1 MKTQPLR
8 LNRSF
13 RTTPHVPGIV
23 PGLLL
28 LTLLTGCA
36 DPPITET
43 VARPVR
49 TFRVGEHVG
58 AGSTKYAGEVKA
70 RYETRLSFR
79 VSGKMVARHVD
90 VGDRVKKGQLIAE
103 LDPSDYQLAA
113 QGLTAQLAA
122 ARAESDFA
130 KDDVERYQELLDQ
143 KFINPAEY
151 DRRETLYKA
160 ARDKVSA
167 LDSQLHQA
175 QNQTAYT
182 RLLADRNGVIT
193 ARDVETGQVVG
204 AGQVIVTLADL
215 GEKEV
220 AIDIPEQRVAGVEPA
235 GDVTVE
241 LWADG
246 GRRFKG
252 RTREIAPS
260 ADPASRT
267 YRVKVTLLEGKD
279 LAQLGMTAMVYMTTP
294 KTDELAIPLAA
305 VFSPQRQPA
314 ESRVWVV
321 EETEQTVR
329 SIPVE
334 LGVPVADERIV
345 IAGLTRGQLIVTAG
359 VSRLIEGQ
367 AVQLVEDA
375 AGLAMQGRNPQESTG
390 KGSTLI
396 AGDLR

>member
-13 RTTPHVPGIV
+13 RTTPHVPRIV

-36 DPPITET
+36 DQSATET

-49 TFRVGEHVG
+49 TFRVGEHAG
-58 AGSTKYAGEVKA
+58 AGSTSYAGEVKA

-79 VSGKMVARHVD
+79 ISGKIVARHVD

-113 QGLTAQLAA
+113 QGLAAQLAA
-122 ARAESDFA
+122 ARAERDFA
-130 KDDVERYQELLDQ
+130 KDDVKRYQDLLEQ
-143 KFINPAEY
+143 KFINPVEY
-151 DRRETLYKA
+151 DRRQTLYKA
-160 ARDKVSA
+160 AHDKVSA

-175 QNQTAYT
+175 QNQAAYT

-193 ARDVETGQVVG
+193 ARDVEAGQVVS
-204 AGQVIVTLADL
+204 AGQVIVTLADP

-220 AIDIPEQRVAGVEPA
+220 AIEIPEQRVAGVEPA

-246 GRRFKG
+246 RRRFKG

-279 LAQLGMTAMVYMTTP
+279 RAQLGMTATVYMTTP
-294 KTDELAIPLAA
+294 KTDGLAIPLAA

-329 SIPVE
+329 SVPVE

-375 AGLAMQGRNPQESTG
+375 AGLAMQGGNRQESTG
-390 KGSTLI
+390 KH
-396 AGDLR
+396 

>member
-36 DPPITET
+36 DPPVTET

-49 TFRVGEHVG
+49 TFRVGEHAG
-58 AGSTKYAGEVKA
+58 AGSTSYAGEVKA

-79 VSGKMVARHVD
+79 VSGKMVARYVD

-122 ARAESDFA
+122 ARAERDFA

-143 KFINPAEY
+143 KFISPAEY

-182 RLLADRNGVIT
+182 RLLADRNGIIT

-204 AGQVIVTLADL
+204 AGQAIVTLADL

-246 GRRFKG
+246 GQRFKG

-279 LAQLGMTAMVYMTTP
+279 LAQLGMTATVYMTTP

-375 AGLAMQGRNPQESTG
+375 AGLAMQGGNPQESTG

>member
-36 DPPITET
+36 DPPVTET

-49 TFRVGEHVG
+49 TFRVGEHAG
-58 AGSTKYAGEVKA
+58 AGSTSYAGEVKA

-79 VSGKMVARHVD
+79 VSGKMVARYVD

-122 ARAESDFA
+122 ARAERDFA

-143 KFINPAEY
+143 KFISPAEY

-182 RLLADRNGVIT
+182 RLLADRNGIIT

-204 AGQVIVTLADL
+204 AGQAIVTLADL

-279 LAQLGMTAMVYMTTP
+279 LAQLGMTATVYMTTP

-305 VFSPQRQPA
+305 VFSLQRQPA

-375 AGLAMQGRNPQESTG
+375 AGLAMQGGNPQESTG

>member
-36 DPPITET
+36 DPPVTET

-49 TFRVGEHVG
+49 TFRVGEHAG
-58 AGSTKYAGEVKA
+58 AGSTSYAGEVKA

-79 VSGKMVARHVD
+79 VSGKMVARYVD

-122 ARAESDFA
+122 ARAERDFA
-130 KDDVERYQELLDQ
+130 KDDVERYQELLEQ
-143 KFINPAEY
+143 KFISPAEY

-182 RLLADRNGVIT
+182 RLLADRNGIIT

-279 LAQLGMTAMVYMTTP
+279 LAQLGMTATVYMTTP

-345 IAGLTRGQLIVTAG
+345 IAGLNRGQLIVTAG

-367 AVQLVEDA
+367 AVQLVADA
-375 AGLAMQGRNPQESTG
+375 AGLAIQSRNPHESTG
-390 KGSTLI
+390 EGSTLI
-396 AGDLR
+396 AADLR

>member
-1 MKTQPLR
+1 
-8 LNRSF
+8 
-13 RTTPHVPGIV
+13 
-23 PGLLL
+23 
-28 LTLLTGCA
+28 
-36 DPPITET
+36 
-43 VARPVR
+43 
-49 TFRVGEHVG
+49 
-58 AGSTKYAGEVKA
+58 
-70 RYETRLSFR
+70 
-79 VSGKMVARHVD
+79 MVARYVD

-122 ARAESDFA
+122 ARAERDFA

-143 KFINPAEY
+143 KFISPAEY

-182 RLLADRNGVIT
+182 RLLADRNGIIT

-235 GDVTVE
+235 GDVMVE

-279 LAQLGMTAMVYMTTP
+279 LAQLGMTATVYMTTP

-375 AGLAMQGRNPQESTG
+375 AGLAMQGGNPQESTG

>member
-36 DPPITET
+36 DPPVTET

-49 TFRVGEHVG
+49 TFRVGEHAG
-58 AGSTKYAGEVKA
+58 AGSTSYAGEVKA

-79 VSGKMVARHVD
+79 VSGKMVARYVD

-122 ARAESDFA
+122 ARAERDFA

-143 KFINPAEY
+143 KFISPAEY

-182 RLLADRNGVIT
+182 RLLADRNGIIT

-204 AGQVIVTLADL
+204 AGQAIVTLADL

-279 LAQLGMTAMVYMTTP
+279 LAQLGMTATVYMTTP

-305 VFSPQRQPA
+305 VFSLQRQPA

-375 AGLAMQGRNPQESTG
+375 AGLAMQGGNPQESTG
-390 KGSTLI
+390 KVSTLI